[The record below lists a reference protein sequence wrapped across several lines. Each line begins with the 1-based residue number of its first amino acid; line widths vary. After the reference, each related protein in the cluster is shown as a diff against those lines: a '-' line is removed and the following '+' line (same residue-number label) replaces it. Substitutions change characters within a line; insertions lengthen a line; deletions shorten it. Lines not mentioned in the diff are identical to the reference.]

1 MANASA
7 AAHSL
12 GREESPGLKVGAGL
26 MLLGAFG
33 FLVYAVIFFARNF
46 SDNFLE
52 LGIGREQVDVGK
64 EQIESFSPQLYD
76 YISHLQIAVS
86 GFMAGIGL
94 AILFLVAFGVRRGY
108 MWAWVGAVSSAVLA
122 LVIALP
128 AHYPDNLDTL
138 GHLGLIYLA
147 AVIFAA
153 GALVALPSMDREA
166 ERRGA
171 RLTSIDA
178 N

>member
-1 MANASA
+1 MGGA
-7 AAHSL
+7 AVGLIIYAAISL
-12 GREESPGLKVGAGL
+12 
-26 MLLGAFG
+26 
-33 FLVYAVIFFARNF
+33 IRNF
-46 SDNFLE
+46 THAFLE
-52 LGIGREQVDVGK
+52 VGIGPGEVNVGK
-64 EQIESFSPQLYD
+64 EQIQSFSPQLYD

-108 MWAWVGAVSSAVLA
+108 MWAWVGAVSSAALA

-171 RLTSIDA
+171 RPTSIDA